1 VLDPKP
7 GEESREDES
16 DEPAFLT
23 RQPEHLPIN
32 MRQDPRAR
40 KPMRCGAFC
49 AIMAAM
55 DARKEAPADGLS
67 GLVERVTFHN
77 EDTGFAVLK
86 VKVKGRRDLVPVVG
100 TVAAVSPGEWITAE
114 GRWERNRDH
123 GMQLRA
129 ADIRCQAP
137 TSLEGIEKYLGSGL
151 IKGIGPVY
159 AKKMV
164 AKFGEKIFDIIET
177 TSARLQEIDGIGDGR
192 RQQIKAAWAEQRVVR
207 DIMVF
212 LHSHGISTS
221 RALRVFKLYGD
232 DAIARVRA
240 NPYLLARDVAGI
252 GFKSADAV
260 GEKLGFGHDSILRA
274 RGGLQ
279 HILSQ
284 ATGEG
289 HTALPRAVLLAQ
301 AAELLGVDEDVVAGA
316 LEREIAD
323 GQLVVEDIAGEAS
336 VFLPALRAAEITIA
350 STLQRLAAQPPKLPD
365 LDFEKALEWVQKKT
379 GKTLSASQVEALRRV
394 VGARVAVITGGPGVG
409 KTTLLDSLLKILGA
423 KKVRFQLC
431 APTGRAAKRMGES
444 TGHRAQTIHR
454 LLEFLPAGG
463 FKRGPQQTLDTDL
476 VVVDEFSMVDV
487 PLMAAL
493 CRALPPGGSL
503 LLVGDPDQLPSVGP
517 GSVLSDLLTSGAVP
531 SARLTEIFRQAEASR
546 IVRAAHDVRHG
557 RVPED
562 AGGKGADF
570 AFMHREEPEEIAR
583 LVLRLVREEI
593 PKRMGLDPV
602 RDVQVLAPMHR
613 GSLGIRELNVA
624 LQAAL
629 NPPRAD
635 RPEIERFG
643 TKFRVGDKVLQTR
656 NNYEKEVFNGDI
668 GRIAAIDTEERQ
680 AGIEFDGRRVVYEFG
695 ELDEVEPAYAI
706 SIHKSQGSEFPAV
719 VIPLAMQHFLLLQ
732 RNLLYTGITRG
743 KKLVV
748 VAGQR
753 KALATAVRQ
762 NDTRKRHGGLLARLT
777 AA

>member
-1 VLDPKP
+1 MST
-7 GEESREDES
+7 ERS
-16 DEPAFLT
+16 
-23 RQPEHLPIN
+23 
-32 MRQDPRAR
+32 
-40 KPMRCGAFC
+40 
-49 AIMAAM
+49 
-55 DARKEAPADGLS
+55 APADGLS

-86 VKVKGRRDLVPVVG
+86 VKVKGRRDLVAVVG
-100 TVAAVSPGEWITAE
+100 VVAAVSPGEWITAE
-114 GRWERNRDH
+114 GRWEKDREH

-129 ADIRCQAP
+129 TNIRCQAP
-137 TSLEGIEKYLGSGL
+137 TSQEGIEKYLGSGL
-151 IKGIGPVY
+151 IRGIGPVY

-164 AKFGEKIFDIIET
+164 AKFGEKIFDIIENS
-177 TSARLQEIDGIGDGR
+177 SARLQEVPGIGEGR

-221 RALRVFKLYGD
+221 RALRVYKLYGEE
-232 DAIARVRA
+232 AIARVRA
-240 NPYLLARDVAGI
+240 NPYLLARDIPGI

-279 HILSQ
+279 HVLAE
-284 ATGEG
+284 ATGDG
-289 HTALPRAVLLAQ
+289 HTALPREALLSTSAQ
-301 AAELLGVDEDVVAGA
+301 LLGVGEDVVAGA

-323 GQLVVEDIAGEAS
+323 GHLVAEDIGGES
-336 VFLPALRAAEITIA
+336 MVFLPALRAAELTIA
-350 STLQRLAAQPPKLPD
+350 ETMLRLAARPPEYPPI
-365 LDFEKALEWVQKKT
+365 DFEKALSWVQEKT
-379 GKTLSASQVEALRRV
+379 GKQLSPSQVDALRQVLGCR
-394 VGARVAVITGGPGVG
+394 AAVMTGGPGVG
-409 KTTLLDSLLKILGA
+409 KTTLLDSLLKILAA

-444 TGHRAQTIHR
+444 TGCPALTIHR
-454 LLEFLPAGG
+454 LLEVLPSGG
-463 FKRGPQQTLDTDL
+463 FKRGGKHPLDTDL

-493 CRALPPGGSL
+493 CRALPARASL

-517 GSVLSDLLTSGAVP
+517 GSILSDLLASDAVP
-531 SARLTEIFRQAEASR
+531 SVRLTEIFRQAETSR

-562 AGGKGADF
+562 AAEKNADF
-570 AFMHREEPEEIAR
+570 AFLHREEPEEIAR
-583 LVLRLVREEI
+583 LVLKLVREEI
-593 PKRMGLDPV
+593 PRRIGLDPM
-602 RDVQVLAPMHR
+602 RDIQVLVPMHR
-613 GSLGIRELNVA
+613 GSLGIRELNTA
-624 LQAAL
+624 LQSAL
-629 NPPRAD
+629 NPPRPD
-635 RPEIERFG
+635 RAEIERFG
-643 TKFRVGDKVLQTR
+643 TKFRTGDKVLQTR
-656 NNYEKEVFNGDI
+656 NNYDKDVFNGDI
-668 GRIAAIDTEERQ
+668 GRIAAIDAEERQ
-680 AGIEFDGRRVVYEFG
+680 VAIDFDGRRAVYEFN

-762 NDTRKRHGGLLARLT
+762 NDTRKRYGALPFRLRRT
-777 AA
+777 AG

>member
-1 VLDPKP
+1 
-7 GEESREDES
+7 
-16 DEPAFLT
+16 
-23 RQPEHLPIN
+23 
-32 MRQDPRAR
+32 
-40 KPMRCGAFC
+40 
-49 AIMAAM
+49 MAAM
-55 DARKEAPADGLS
+55 SVRQQSPADGLS

-77 EDTGFAVLK
+77 EDTGFVVLK
-86 VKVKGRRDLVPVVG
+86 IKVKGRRDLVPVVG

-129 ADIRCQAP
+129 TEIRCQAP

-159 AKKMV
+159 ARKMV
-164 AKFGEKIFDIIET
+164 AKFGEKIFDIIEKS
-177 TSARLQEIDGIGDGR
+177 SARLQEIGGIGEGR

-232 DAIARVRA
+232 EAIARVRA
-240 NPYLLARDVAGI
+240 NPYLLARDVPGI

-260 GEKLGFGHDSILRA
+260 GDKLGFGHDSILRA

-279 HILSQ
+279 HVLSE

-289 HTALPRAVLLAQ
+289 HTALPRAAVLAQ

-316 LEREIAD
+316 LDREIAD
-323 GQLVVEDIAGEAS
+323 GQLVVEDIAGEPS

-350 STLQRLAAQPPKLPD
+350 ATLQRLAAQPRNLPGV
-365 LDFEKALEWVQKKT
+365 DFDRALAWVQEKT
-379 GKTLSASQVEALRRV
+379 GKTLSPSQVDALQCV
-394 VGARVAVITGGPGVG
+394 LGARVAVITGGPGVG
-409 KTTLLDSLLKILGA
+409 KTTLLDSLLKILAA

-454 LLEFLPAGG
+454 LLEFLPGGG
-463 FKRGPQQTLDTDL
+463 FKRGTQQPLDTDL

-487 PLMAAL
+487 PLMASL

-517 GSVLSDLLTSGAVP
+517 GSVLADLLASGAVP
-531 SARLTEIFRQAEASR
+531 SVRLTEIFRQAEASR

-562 AGGKGADF
+562 AVEKGSDF
-570 AFMHREEPEEIAR
+570 AFLHREEPEEIAR

-593 PKRMGLDPV
+593 PKRLGLDPV
-602 RDVQVLAPMHR
+602 GDVQVLAPMHR
-613 GSLGIRELNVA
+613 GSLGIRELNA
-624 LQAAL
+624 SLQAAL
-629 NPPRAD
+629 NPRRAD
-635 RPEIERFG
+635 RAEIERFG
-643 TKFRVGDKVLQTR
+643 TIFRVGDKVLQSR
-656 NNYEKEVFNGDI
+656 NDYEKEVFNGDI
-668 GRIAAIDTEERQ
+668 GRVVAIDAEAREV
-680 AGIEFDGRRVVYEFG
+680 GIDFDGRRVAYEFG

-743 KKLVV
+743 KRLVV

-762 NDTRKRHGGLLARLT
+762 NDTRLRHGGLRARLSSST
-777 AA
+777 S

>member
-1 VLDPKP
+1 MST
-7 GEESREDES
+7 ERS
-16 DEPAFLT
+16 
-23 RQPEHLPIN
+23 
-32 MRQDPRAR
+32 
-40 KPMRCGAFC
+40 
-49 AIMAAM
+49 
-55 DARKEAPADGLS
+55 APADGLS

-86 VKVKGRRDLVPVVG
+86 VKVKGRRDLVAVVG
-100 TVAAVSPGEWITAE
+100 VVAAVSPGEWITAE
-114 GRWERNRDH
+114 GRWEKDREH

-129 ADIRCQAP
+129 ANIRCQAP
-137 TSLEGIEKYLGSGL
+137 TSQEGIEKYLGSGL
-151 IKGIGPVY
+151 IRGIGPVY

-164 AKFGEKIFDIIET
+164 AKFGEKIFDIIENS
-177 TSARLQEIDGIGDGR
+177 SARLQEVPGIGEGR

-221 RALRVFKLYGD
+221 RALRVYKLYGEE
-232 DAIARVRA
+232 AIARVRA
-240 NPYLLARDVAGI
+240 NPYLLARDIPGI

-279 HILSQ
+279 HVLSE
-284 ATGEG
+284 ATGDG
-289 HTALPRAVLLAQ
+289 HTALPREALLSTSAQ
-301 AAELLGVDEDVVAGA
+301 LLGVGEDVVGGA

-323 GQLVVEDIAGEAS
+323 GHLVAEDIAGES
-336 VFLPALRAAEITIA
+336 MVFLPALRAAEMTIA
-350 STLQRLAAQPPKLPD
+350 DTMLRLAARPPDYPPI
-365 LDFEKALEWVQKKT
+365 DFEKALSWVQEKT
-379 GKTLSASQVEALRRV
+379 GKQLSPSQVDALRQV
-394 VGARVAVITGGPGVG
+394 LGCRVAVMTGGPGVG
-409 KTTLLDSLLKILGA
+409 KTTLLDSLLKILAA

-444 TGHRAQTIHR
+444 TGCAALTIHR
-454 LLEFLPAGG
+454 LLEVLPSGG
-463 FKRGPQQTLDTDL
+463 FKRGAKHPLDTDL

-493 CRALPPGGSL
+493 CRALPARASL

-517 GSVLSDLLTSGAVP
+517 GSILSDLLASDAVP
-531 SARLTEIFRQAEASR
+531 SVRLTEIFRQAETSH
-546 IVRAAHDVRHG
+546 IVRAAHEVRHG

-562 AGGKGADF
+562 AAEKNSDF
-570 AFMHREEPEEIAR
+570 AFLHREEPEEIAR
-583 LVLRLVREEI
+583 LVLKLVREEI
-593 PKRMGLDPV
+593 PRRIGLDPM
-602 RDVQVLAPMHR
+602 RDIQVLVPMHR
-613 GSLGIRELNVA
+613 GSLGIRELNTA

-629 NPPRAD
+629 NPPRPD
-635 RPEIERFG
+635 RAEIERFG
-643 TKFRVGDKVLQTR
+643 TKFRTGDKVLQTR
-656 NNYEKEVFNGDI
+656 NNYDKDVFNGDI
-668 GRIAAIDTEERQ
+668 GRIAAIDGEERQ
-680 AGIEFDGRRVVYEFG
+680 VAIDFDGRRAVYEFN

-753 KALATAVRQ
+753 KALSTAVRQ
-762 NDTRKRHGGLLARLT
+762 NDTRKRYGALPFRLRR
-777 AA
+777 AAG

>member
-1 VLDPKP
+1 MLPTVPSWSVAT
-7 GEESREDES
+7 G
-16 DEPAFLT
+16 
-23 RQPEHLPIN
+23 QP
-32 MRQDPRAR
+32 
-40 KPMRCGAFC
+40 
-49 AIMAAM
+49 
-55 DARKEAPADGLS
+55 APADGLS

-86 VKVKGRRDLVPVVG
+86 VKVKGRRDLVAVVG
-100 TVAAVSPGEWITAE
+100 VVAAVSPGEWITAE
-114 GRWERNRDH
+114 GRWERNREH

-129 ADIRCQAP
+129 TNIRCQAP
-137 TSLEGIEKYLGSGL
+137 NSLEGIEKYLGSGL
-151 IKGIGPVY
+151 IRGIGPVY
-159 AKKMV
+159 AKKLV
-164 AKFGEKIFDIIET
+164 DKFGENIFDVIEQS
-177 TSARLQEIDGIGDGR
+177 SARLQEVEGIGTGR
-192 RQQIKAAWAEQRVVR
+192 RQQIKAAWAEQKTVR

-221 RALRVFKLYGD
+221 RALRVFKLYGEE
-232 DAIARVRA
+232 AIARVRA
-240 NPYLLARDVAGI
+240 NPYLLARDIPGI

-260 GEKLGFGHDSILRA
+260 GAALGFGHDSILRA

-289 HTALPRAVLLAQ
+289 HTALPRHVLLSG
-301 AAELLGVDEDVVAGA
+301 AAGLLGVGEDVVSGA

-323 GQLVVEDIAGEAS
+323 GQLVAEDIGGETM

-350 STLQRLAAQPPKLPD
+350 DTLRRLASLPPKYPPI
-365 LDFEKALEWVQKKT
+365 DFEQALAWVQGKT
-379 GKTLSASQVEALRRV
+379 GKTLSPSQQAALRQV
-394 VGARVAVITGGPGVG
+394 LGARVAVITGGPGVG
-409 KTTLLDSLLKILGA
+409 KTTLLDSLLRILAA
-423 KKVRFQLC
+423 KRVRFQLC

-444 TGHRAQTIHR
+444 TGQRALTIHR
-454 LLEFLPAGG
+454 LLEFLPTGG
-463 FKRGPQQTLDTDL
+463 FKRGKSHPLDTDL

-487 PLMAAL
+487 PLMASL
-493 CRALPPGGSL
+493 CRALPPQGSL
-503 LLVGDPDQLPSVGP
+503 VLVGDPDQLPSVGP
-517 GSVLSDLLTSGAVP
+517 GSILADLLSSGAVP
-531 SARLTEIFRQAEASR
+531 SVCLTEIFRQAEASR

-562 AGGKGADF
+562 AAEKGADF
-570 AFMHREEPEEIAR
+570 AFLHREEPEEIAA

-593 PKRMGLDPV
+593 PRRIGLDPL

-613 GSLGIRELNVA
+613 GSLGIRELNTA

-643 TKFRVGDKVLQTR
+643 TKFRVRDKVLQTR
-656 NNYEKEVFNGDI
+656 NDYDKEVFNGDI
-668 GRIAAIDTEERQ
+668 GRIVDIDPAERQ
-680 AGIEFDGRRVVYEFG
+680 VLIDFDGRRVVYDFG
-695 ELDEVEPAYAI
+695 ELDEIEPAYAI

-743 KKLVV
+743 RKLVV

-762 NDTRKRHGGLLARLT
+762 NDTRRRFGGLSVRLAAPR
-777 AA
+777 

>member
-1 VLDPKP
+1 MPAR
-7 GEESREDES
+7 RE
-16 DEPAFLT
+16 
-23 RQPEHLPIN
+23 N
-32 MRQDPRAR
+32 
-40 KPMRCGAFC
+40 
-49 AIMAAM
+49 
-55 DARKEAPADGLS
+55 PADGLS
-67 GLVERVTFHN
+67 GLVERVTFHS

-86 VKVKGRRDLVPVVG
+86 VKVKGRRGLVPVVG
-100 TVAAVSPGEWITAE
+100 VVPAVSPGEWITAE
-114 GRWERNRDH
+114 GHWERSRDH

-129 ADIRCQAP
+129 ANIRCQAP

-151 IKGIGPVY
+151 IRGIGPVY

-164 AKFGEKIFDIIET
+164 AKFGGKIFDIIEHS
-177 TSARLQEIDGIGDGR
+177 SARLQEVDGIGAGR
-192 RQQIKAAWAEQRVVR
+192 RQQIKAAWAEQKTVR

-221 RALRVFKLYGD
+221 RALRVYKLYGE

-240 NPYLLARDVAGI
+240 NPYLLARDIPGI

-260 GEKLGFGHDSILRA
+260 GERLGFGHDSILRA

-279 HILSQ
+279 HVLSE
-284 ATGEG
+284 ATAEG
-289 HTALPRAVLLAQ
+289 HAALPKAVLISSAS
-301 AAELLGVDEDVVAGA
+301 ELLGVDESVVAGA
-316 LEREIAD
+316 LEREVAD
-323 GQLVVEDIAGEAS
+323 GQLVCEEIAGEAM
-336 VFLPALRAAEITIA
+336 VFLPALRAAEMTIA
-350 STLQRLAAQPPKLPD
+350 DTLRRLGSQPPNYPKI
-365 LDFEKALEWVQKKT
+365 DFEKALEWVQKKT
-379 GKTLSASQVEALRRV
+379 GKELSPSQVDALRSV
-394 VGARVAVITGGPGVG
+394 LGARASVITGGPGVG
-409 KTTLLDSLLKILGA
+409 KTTLLDSLLKILAA
-423 KKVRFQLC
+423 KKVRFLLC

-444 TGHRAQTIHR
+444 TGCPAQTIHR
-454 LLEFLPAGG
+454 LLEVLPSGG
-463 FKRGPQQTLDTDL
+463 FKRGTKQPLDTDL

-493 CRALPPGGSL
+493 CRALPSRGSL

-517 GSVLSDLLTSGAVP
+517 GSILSDLLASGAVP
-531 SARLTEIFRQAEASR
+531 SMRLTEIFRQAETSR

-562 AGGKGADF
+562 APERNADF
-570 AFMHREEPEEIAR
+570 AFLHREEPGEIAA
-583 LVLRLVREEI
+583 LVLKLVRDEI
-593 PKRMGLDPV
+593 PRRTGLDPV
-602 RDVQVLAPMHR
+602 SGIQVLAPMHR
-613 GSLGIRELNVA
+613 GSLGIRELNTA

-629 NPPRAD
+629 NPPRPD
-635 RPEIERFG
+635 RAEIERFG
-643 TKFRVGDKVLQTR
+643 TKFRAGDKILQTR
-656 NNYEKEVFNGDI
+656 NNYDKDVFNGDI
-668 GRIAAIDTEERQ
+668 GRIVSIDLAERLVS
-680 AGIEFDGRRVVYEFG
+680 IDFDGHRVSYEFN

-762 NDTRKRHGGLLARLT
+762 NDIRKRHGGLGFRLRQP
-777 AA
+777 AN

>member
-1 VLDPKP
+1 
-7 GEESREDES
+7 
-16 DEPAFLT
+16 
-23 RQPEHLPIN
+23 
-32 MRQDPRAR
+32 
-40 KPMRCGAFC
+40 
-49 AIMAAM
+49 MAA
-55 DARKEAPADGLS
+55 RQHPPSDGLS

-77 EDTGFAVLK
+77 EDSGFAVLK
-86 VKVKGRRDLVPVVG
+86 VKVKGRRDLVAVVG
-100 TVAAVSPGEWITAE
+100 SVAAVSPGEWITAE
-114 GRWERNRDH
+114 GRWERDRDH

-129 ADIRCQAP
+129 AEIRCQAP

-164 AKFGEKIFDIIET
+164 AKFGEKIFDIIEK
-177 TSARLQEIDGIGDGR
+177 TSACLQEIDGIGEGR
-192 RQQIKAAWAEQRVVR
+192 RRQIKAAWAEQRVVR

-221 RALRVFKLYGD
+221 RALRVFKLYGE

-240 NPYLLARDVAGI
+240 NPYLLARDIPGI

-274 RGGLQ
+274 RGGLE
-279 HILSQ
+279 HVLAQ

-289 HTALPRAVLLAQ
+289 HTGLPQAVLLARTG
-301 AAELLGVDEDVVAGA
+301 ELLGVGEEVVAGA
-316 LEREIAD
+316 LQRELAD
-323 GQLVVEDIAGEAS
+323 GHLASEDIGGRKTI
-336 VFLPALRAAEITIA
+336 FLPSLRAAEITIA
-350 STLQRLAAQPPKLPD
+350 ATLRHLAAQPPRLPEV
-365 LDFEKALEWVQKKT
+365 DFDKALGWVQKKT
-379 GKTLSASQVEALRRV
+379 GKMLSPSQARALRTML
-394 VGARVAVITGGPGVG
+394 GARVAAVTGGPGVG
-409 KTTLLDSLLKILGA
+409 KTTLLDSLLKILAA

-444 TGHRAQTIHR
+444 TGHRARTIHR
-454 LLEFLPAGG
+454 LLEFLPSGG
-463 FKRGPQQTLDTDL
+463 FKRGAKHPLDTDL

-487 PLMAAL
+487 PLMASL
-493 CRALPPGGSL
+493 CRALPAGGSV

-517 GSVLSDLLTSGAVP
+517 GSVLADLLTSGAVP
-531 SARLTEIFRQAEASR
+531 SVRLTEIFRQAEASR

-557 RVPED
+557 RVPDE
-562 AGGKGADF
+562 AAEKGSDF
-570 AFMHREEPEEIAR
+570 AFLHREEPEEIAR

-593 PKRMGLDPV
+593 PKRLGLDPV

-613 GSLGIRELNVA
+613 GSLGIRELNAA

-629 NPPRAD
+629 NPPRPD

-668 GRIAAIDTEERQ
+668 GRVAAIDPEVREV
-680 AGIEFDGRRVVYEFG
+680 GIDFDGRRVVYEFG

-743 KKLVV
+743 KQLVV

-762 NDTRKRHGGLLARLT
+762 NDTRRRHGGLLARLGAKESPPGT
-777 AA
+777 APLQEM